1 MIWPRPAG
9 RQGAGIARARLPAE
23 VRPLTSST
31 PDALWAS
38 RSVRTLKPAAVVCE
52 GVTRRQ
58 RGQRLL
64 DDLTM
69 VVGVGARLL
78 VVSQPEQ
85 SASMLLRILAGLSR
99 MHSGIVRLA
108 GVARPDSSAA
118 GWARRVGYVGPETGI
133 YPWMTPREVLDL
145 AGRIAEYDPPEIRR
159 RIDRMSDRYRIGVH
173 LDQPIRRGGEPLA
186 QRVALAAAMLTEPEV
201 LLLDEPLRSV
211 DPDERT
217 LLLTIPGSRRTVVI
231 ASRYPASE
239 AGLVNQFAF
248 LRDGQL
254 IMHAPMEELDRRGL
268 ALSQRGI
275 DAFVELSAAE
285 GR

>member
-1 MIWPRPAG
+1 MARSGG
-9 RQGAGIARARLPAE
+9 RQGPPGAGARVRAE

-52 GVTRRQ
+52 GVTRRS
-58 RGQRLL
+58 RGQDLL
-64 DDLTM
+64 RDLTL

-85 SASMLLRILAGLSR
+85 SASMLLRVLAGLSR
-99 MHSGIVRLA
+99 VRSGIVRLA

-118 GWARRVGYVGPETGI
+118 GWARRVGYVGPEAGI

-145 AGRIAEYDPPEIRR
+145 AGRIAEYDASDIKR
-159 RIDRMSDRYRIGVH
+159 RIDHVAEQYRIGVH
-173 LDQPIRRGGEPLA
+173 LDEPIRRGGEPLA
-186 QRVALAAAMLTEPEV
+186 QRVALASAMLTEPEV
-201 LLLDEPLRSV
+201 LLLDEPLRAV
-211 DPDERT
+211 EPEERAR
-217 LLLTIPGSRRTVVI
+217 LLTIPGRRRTVVI

-239 AGLVNQFAF
+239 TGLVNQVAF
-248 LRDGQL
+248 LREGRL
-254 IMHAPMEELDRRGL
+254 MLHAPISELERQGL

-275 DAFVELSAAE
+275 DALIELAAVKAE
-285 GR
+285 

>member
-1 MIWPRPAG
+1 VEK
-9 RQGAGIARARLPAE
+9 IARARLPAE

-52 GVTRRQ
+52 GVSRRQ

-64 DDLTM
+64 DDLTL

-78 VVSQPEQ
+78 VVSSPEQ

-118 GWARRVGYVGPETGI
+118 GWARRVGYVGPEAGI

-145 AGRIAEYDPPEIRR
+145 AGRIAEYDPPDIRR
-159 RIDRMSDRYRIGVH
+159 RINAVAEHYRIGVQ

-186 QRVALAAAMLTEPEV
+186 QRVALASAMLTEPEV
-201 LLLDEPLRSV
+201 LLLDEPLRAA
-211 DPDERT
+211 DPEERAR
-217 LLLTIPGSRRTVVI
+217 LLTIPGRRRTVLI

-239 AGLVNQFAF
+239 AGLVNQVAF
-248 LRDGQL
+248 LRDGRL
-254 IMHAPMEELDRRGL
+254 LLHAPVAELERKGL

-275 DAFVELSAAE
+275 DALIELAAAE
-285 GR
+285 AG

>member
-1 MIWPRPAG
+1 MARSAG
-9 RQGAGIARARLPAE
+9 RQGPGIAPARLPAE

-38 RSVRTLKPAAVVCE
+38 QSVRTLKPAAVVCE
-52 GVTRRQ
+52 GVSRRK
-58 RGQRLL
+58 RGQPLL
-64 DDLTM
+64 DDLTL

-99 MHSGIVRLA
+99 RHSGIVRLA

-118 GWARRVGYVGPETGI
+118 GWARRVGYVGYEAGI

-145 AGRIAEYDPPEIRR
+145 AGRIAEYDPPDIRR
-159 RIDRMSDRYRIGVH
+159 RIDGMAERYGIGVH
-173 LDQPIRRGGEPLA
+173 LDEPIRRGGEPLA
-186 QRVALAAAMLTEPEV
+186 QRVALASAMMTEPEV

-211 DPDERT
+211 DPEERAR
-217 LLLTIPGSRRTVVI
+217 LLTIPGRRRTVVI

-239 AGLVNQFAF
+239 AGLVNQVAF
-248 LRDGQL
+248 LRDGRL
-254 IMHAPMEELDRRGL
+254 IVHTPMDELDRMGL
-268 ALSQRGI
+268 PLSQRGI
-275 DAFVELSAAE
+275 DAFIELAAAE

>member
-1 MIWPRPAG
+1 MARSGG
-9 RQGAGIARARLPAE
+9 RQGPPGAGARVRAE

-52 GVTRRQ
+52 GVTRRS
-58 RGQRLL
+58 RGQDLL
-64 DDLTM
+64 RDLTL

-85 SASMLLRILAGLSR
+85 SASMLLRVLAGLSR
-99 MHSGIVRLA
+99 VRSGIVRLA

-118 GWARRVGYVGPETGI
+118 GWARRVGYVGPEAGI

-145 AGRIAEYDPPEIRR
+145 AGRIAEYDASDIKR
-159 RIDRMSDRYRIGVH
+159 RIDHVAEQYRIGVH
-173 LDQPIRRGGEPLA
+173 LDEPIRRGGEPLA
-186 QRVALAAAMLTEPEV
+186 QRVALASAMLTEPEV
-201 LLLDEPLRSV
+201 LLLDEPLRAV
-211 DPDERT
+211 EPEERAR
-217 LLLTIPGSRRTVVI
+217 LLTIPGRRRTVVI

-239 AGLVNQFAF
+239 TGLVNQVAF
-248 LRDGQL
+248 LREGRL
-254 IMHAPMEELDRRGL
+254 MVHAPISELERQGL

-275 DAFVELSAAE
+275 DALIELGAVKA
-285 GR
+285 G